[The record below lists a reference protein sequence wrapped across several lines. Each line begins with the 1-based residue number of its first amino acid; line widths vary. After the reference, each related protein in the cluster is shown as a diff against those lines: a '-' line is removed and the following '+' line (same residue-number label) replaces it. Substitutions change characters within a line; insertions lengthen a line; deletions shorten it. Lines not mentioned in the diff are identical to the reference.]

1 MNKNLALKIIIILFV
16 IGIVTSLT
24 MYVSWFKFEDFLEEH
39 NFWMW
44 VKISFLLL
52 FFTFRNYFFIP
63 STIVILLAWFI
74 LQDFWPTL
82 IVSEIWVW
90 IWLLQTYFVGKTFEW
105 HFENTNKFRVIKSYM
120 KKIKENWFKVIFFG
134 SLIPVL
140 PVDLIYYAAA
150 LSKYDIR
157 KFFLAGIMWETP
169 LIILYCYMWAE
180 AEKYFAYI
188 IWIFTILWT
197 LYAFYLLYK
206 HKD

>member
-24 MYVSWFKFEDFLEEH
+24 MYFSGFKFEDFLEEH
-39 NFWMW
+39 NFGMG

-63 STIVILLAWFI
+63 STIVILLAGFI

-82 IVSEIWVW
+82 IVSEIGVG
-90 IWLLQTYFVGKTFEW
+90 IGLLQTYFVGKTFEG

-120 KKIKENWFKVIFFG
+120 KKIKENGFKVIFFG

-157 KFFLAGIMWETP
+157 KFFLAGIMGETP
-169 LIILYCYMWAE
+169 LIILYCYMGAE

-188 IWIFTILWT
+188 VGIFTILGT
-197 LYAFYLLYK
+197 LYVFYILYK